1 MPEPYF
7 DVGDE
12 VEVLQNHSGWFW
24 SGIVAGTRGT
34 VREAN
39 IRDGDAEYHIDFT
52 IGGDTWG
59 QYYEHRLGIVKR
71 AKPLEK
77 KLSGFARFIKKIDN
91 EAKT

>member
-1 MPEPYF
+1 MSEPYF

-12 VEVLQNHSGWFW
+12 VEVIQNQSGWFY
-24 SGIVAGTRGT
+24 SPIVGGTRGI
-34 VREAN
+34 VRKVT
-39 IRDGDAEYHIDFT
+39 IRDGDAEYHIDF
-52 IGGDTWG
+52 IVGDNTWE
-59 QYYEHRLGIVKR
+59 QYYEHRLGTVKR